1 MAETENK
8 FVKKV
13 LIPLSP
19 ILNQQLNLLP
29 WRPHYLVQQ
38 RQWLLGLLGLLF
50 ILTLVFIFLLWCL
63 YKHHQLGLYNANKAL
78 LVHAQVAQQGFMD
91 MAQQQ
96 AKVRYQEATS
106 MAQQR
111 ARHESDMPMTSVLWA
126 QQMASELNAQ
136 VEKIHLDHQ
145 GLVIQLSVV
154 NPEDNL
160 LTSSWLPP
168 NGRLLSVK
176 KNSDRQGRQVW
187 LINVGLVL

>member
-63 YKHHQLGLYNANKAL
+63 YKHHQLGLYNASKAL
-78 LVHAQVAQQGFMD
+78 LVHAQVAQQGFLD

-111 ARHESDMPMTSVLWA
+111 ARHESDMPMTTVLWA

-187 LINVGLVL
+187 LINVGVVL

>member
-38 RQWLLGLLGLLF
+38 RQWLLGLFGLLS

-63 YKHHQLGLYNANKAL
+63 YKHHQLGLYNASKAL
-78 LVHAQVAQQGFMD
+78 LVHAQVAQQGFLD

-187 LINVGLVL
+187 LINVGVVL

>member
-29 WRPHYLVQQ
+29 WRPHYLVRQ

-50 ILTLVFIFLLWCL
+50 ILTLVFIFLLWCM
-63 YKHHQLGLYNANKAL
+63 YKHHQLGLYNASKAL

-91 MAQQQ
+91 IAQQQ

-111 ARHESDMPMTSVLWA
+111 AHHESDMPMTSVLWA

-176 KNSDRQGRQVW
+176 KNSDSQSRQVW
-187 LINVGLVL
+187 LTKVGLAL

>member
-111 ARHESDMPMTSVLWA
+111 ARHESDMPMTTILWA

-168 NGRLLSVK
+168 NGRLLSLK

-187 LINVGLVL
+187 LINVGVVL